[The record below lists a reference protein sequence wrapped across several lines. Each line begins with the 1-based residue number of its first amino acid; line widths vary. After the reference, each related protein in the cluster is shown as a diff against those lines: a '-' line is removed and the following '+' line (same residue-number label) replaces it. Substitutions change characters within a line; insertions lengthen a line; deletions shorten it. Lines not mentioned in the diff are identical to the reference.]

1 MDGDLRFLYALG
13 LDMPTSEVIL
23 KDASKSL
30 FWIVAIL
37 STGQGVMPEIGKGN
51 NVLTRI

>member
-13 LDMPTSEVIL
+13 LDMPTSEVVL

-30 FWIVAIL
+30 FWIVAFL
-37 STGQGVMPEIGKGN
+37 STGQGVGYA
-51 NVLTRI
+51 